1 MSNTGS
7 IAVGCLSFL
16 CAAVFLLGAI
26 TYYLYK
32 NRQRAN
38 QIIVDGKVVALNYHD
53 MYYPTIEF
61 TTSDKDVIQ
70 LESSFGSEP
79 ARHRVGQMLKVRY
92 DPSNP
97 EEAEIESAMTRYL
110 IPAILLFLMLIASCL
125 GIVFVS
131 ISFLVS

>member
-1 MSNTGS
+1 MSNIGF

-16 CAAVFLLGAI
+16 VAAALLLGVI
-26 TYYLYK
+26 IYYLYT

-61 TTSDKDVIQ
+61 TAQDKGVIQ
-70 LESSFGSEP
+70 FESSFGSEP
-79 ARHRVGQMLKVRY
+79 ARHRIGQMLKVRY
-92 DPSNP
+92 DPRTP
-97 EEAEIESAMTRYL
+97 EKAEIESAMTRYL
-110 IPAILLFLMLIASCL
+110 IPTILLFLMLITSCL

-131 ISFLVS
+131 ISFLVP